1 VFRLLGF
8 DVRIRPGFVVFMLLI
23 VLVYG
28 DEFGV
33 WLAGSL
39 AAFTLVHE
47 LGHAVV
53 ARRHGADAEIS
64 LDFLAGYTSYRPR
77 TALTRV
83 QRVLISAA
91 GPGTHIAVSLAV
103 LVAMGV
109 NPLDPDS
116 VNETASSAAVWWAG
130 PVIGLVNLIP
140 VLPLDGGHIA
150 QSGLE
155 AVLGERA
162 RRTMAW
168 ISIGLTSAFAV
179 LCALDPDRRGWFLF
193 IAFLLISQ
201 IQILSASSAGSPGRR
216 RAALGAAAEA
226 ERSAWQTGRPG
237 MLVPGQVL
245 SPWYRA
251 HRALL
256 SGQPDEARRLVIED
270 LTSSGP
276 RHWWP
281 PSDARPEQLRALV
294 ALLPRPFPPGN
305 ATSEQVL
312 AEVLLATGDVH
323 AAGTYAAAAFARSR
337 VAGTA
342 VVVARAAAALGDRDT
357 ALRWLHAA
365 AATPGAMAAADA
377 IDHAPELA
385 GLRDDP
391 DVRNLRASLSPV

>member
-23 VLVYG
+23 VVVYG

-33 WLAGSL
+33 WLAASL
-39 AAFTLVHE
+39 AGFTLVHE

-53 ARRHGADAEIS
+53 ARRHGADAEIA

-77 TALTRV
+77 RALSRV
-83 QRVLISAA
+83 QRALISAA
-91 GPGTHIAVSLAV
+91 GPGTHIVVSVAV
-103 LVAMGV
+103 LLAMGV
-109 NPLDPDS
+109 NPLDRHS
-116 VNETASSAAVWWAG
+116 VNDTAASAAVWWAG
-130 PVIGLVNLIP
+130 PVIGLVNLVP

-150 QSGLE
+150 QSMLE
-155 AVLGERA
+155 AVLGDRA
-162 RRTMAW
+162 RRTMAFA
-168 ISIGLTSAFAV
+168 SIALTSAFAV
-179 LCALDPDRRGWFLF
+179 FCALDPDRRGWFLF

-201 IQILSASSAGSPGRR
+201 IQILSASSTGTSGRQ

-256 SGQPDEARRLVIED
+256 AGQLDEARRLVIED

-276 RHWWP
+276 RRWWP
-281 PSDARPEQLRALV
+281 PTDARPEQLRAVV

-305 ATSEQVL
+305 AASEQVL

-323 AAGTYAAAAFARSR
+323 ASGTYAAAAFSRSR
-337 VAGTA
+337 NAGTA

-365 AATPGAMAAADA
+365 AATPGALVAAQA

-385 GLRDDP
+385 PLRDDP
-391 DVRNLRASLSPV
+391 DVRDLRASLTAV

>member
-23 VLVYG
+23 VVVYG

-33 WLAGSL
+33 WLAASL
-39 AAFTLVHE
+39 AGFTLVHE

-53 ARRHGADAEIS
+53 ARRHGADAEIA

-77 TALTRV
+77 RALSRV
-83 QRVLISAA
+83 QRALISAA
-91 GPGTHIAVSLAV
+91 GPGTHIVVSVAV
-103 LVAMGV
+103 LLAMGV
-109 NPLDPDS
+109 NPLDRHS
-116 VNETASSAAVWWAG
+116 VNDTAASAAVWWAG
-130 PVIGLVNLIP
+130 PVIGLVNLVP

-155 AVLGERA
+155 AVLGDRA
-162 RRTMAW
+162 RRTMAVA
-168 ISIGLTSAFAV
+168 SIALTSAFAV
-179 LCALDPDRRGWFLF
+179 FCALDPDRRGWFLF

-201 IQILSASSAGSPGRR
+201 IQILSASSTGTSGRQ

-256 SGQPDEARRLVIED
+256 AGQLDEARRLVIED

-276 RHWWP
+276 RRWWP
-281 PSDARPEQLRALV
+281 PTDARPEQLRAVV

-305 ATSEQVL
+305 AASEQVL

-323 AAGTYAAAAFARSR
+323 ASGTYAAAAFSRSR
-337 VAGTA
+337 NAGTA

-365 AATPGAMAAADA
+365 AATPGALVAAQA

-385 GLRDDP
+385 PLRDDP
-391 DVRNLRASLSPV
+391 DVRDLRASLTAV